1 MRAPIEHVYPD
12 RATLEAALVGA
23 IEAALLA
30 AIAARGVACIALS
43 GGSSPIS
50 VYKALSQRDLPWSQV
65 QLTLTDER
73 WVDAKDP
80 ASNEAMIRATLLQ
93 GPAAKARFTGFKTPT
108 DTPRQAEAQIDAA
121 LATLAQPFDLVLLG
135 LGEDGHTASLFPG
148 SEGLETAM
156 DPLGKASV
164 RAVQPSG
171 GGVARLS
178 LSLPALLSA
187 RRIALLI
194 TGASEWAVY
203 QKACEAGPVRE
214 APIRGILHLATVP
227 TEVFWAP

>member
-12 RATLEAALVGA
+12 QTALEAALVDA
-23 IEAALLA
+23 IEATLLA

-43 GGSSPIS
+43 GGSSPIP
-50 VYKALSQRDLPWSQV
+50 VYQALSQRDLPWSQV

-93 GPAAKARFTGFKTPT
+93 GPAAKARFTGFKTPA
-108 DTPRQAEAQIDAA
+108 DTPKLAEAQIDAA
-121 LATLAQPFDLVLLG
+121 LATLGQPFDLVLLG
-135 LGEDGHTASLFPG
+135 MGEDGHTASLFPG
-148 SEGLETAM
+148 SEGLEAALDPSGTAR
-156 DPLGKASV
+156 V
-164 RAVQPSG
+164 RAVQPSL

-178 LSLPALLSA
+178 LSLPVLLSA

-194 TGASEWAVY
+194 TGATKWAVY
-203 QKACEAGPVRE
+203 QKACQAGLVRE
-214 APIRGILHLATVP
+214 APIRGILQLATVP

>member
-12 RATLEAALVGA
+12 RAALEAGLIEA
-23 IEAALLA
+23 IEATLLA

-43 GGSSPIS
+43 GGTTPIS
-50 VYKALSQRDLPWSQV
+50 VYRALSQRDLPWSQV

-80 ASNEAMIRATLLQ
+80 ASNEAMIRANLLQ
-93 GPAAKARFTGFKTPT
+93 GPAAKARFTGFKTPA
-108 DTPRQAEAQIDAA
+108 DTPKQAEAQINAA

-135 LGEDGHTASLFPG
+135 MGEDAHTASLFPG
-148 SEGLETAM
+148 GEGLEAAM
-156 DPLGKASV
+156 DPHGTSKV
-164 RAVQPSG
+164 CAVQPVG
-171 GGVARLS
+171 GGAARLS

-194 TGASEWAVY
+194 TGANKWAVY
-203 QKACEAGPVRE
+203 QKACQAGAIVE
-214 APIRGILHLATVP
+214 APIRGVLHHAPEL

>member
-12 RATLEAALVGA
+12 RSTLEAALVGA
-23 IEAALLA
+23 IEATILA

-50 VYKALSQRDLPWSQV
+50 VYQALGQRDLPWSQV

-80 ASNEAMIRATLLQ
+80 ASNEAMIRASLLQ
-93 GPAAKARFTGFKTPT
+93 GPAAKARFTGFITPAV
-108 DTPRQAEAQIDAA
+108 TPKQAEAQIDAA

-135 LGEDGHTASLFPG
+135 MGEDGHTASLFPG
-148 SEGLETAM
+148 SEGLEAALDPSGTAR
-156 DPLGKASV
+156 V
-164 RAVQPSG
+164 RAVQPSL

-178 LSLPALLSA
+178 LSPPVLLSA

-194 TGASEWAVY
+194 TGPNKWAVY
-203 QKACEAGPVRE
+203 QKACQAGPVRE
-214 APIRGILHLATVP
+214 APIRGILQLATVP

>member
-12 RATLEAALVGA
+12 RTALETALVEA
-23 IEAALLA
+23 IEATLLA
-30 AIAARGVACIALS
+30 AVAARGVACIALS
-43 GGSSPIS
+43 GGSTPIGI
-50 VYKALSQRDLPWSQV
+50 YKALGQRDLPWSQV

-93 GPAAKARFTGFKTPT
+93 GPAAKARFTGFKTPAV
-108 DTPRQAEAQIDAA
+108 TPKQAEAQIDAA
-121 LATLAQPFDLVLLG
+121 LDTLSQPFDLVLLG
-135 LGEDGHTASLFPG
+135 MGEDAHTASLFPG
-148 SEGLETAM
+148 GEGLEAAM
-156 DPLGKASV
+156 DLDGTSKV
-164 RAVQPSG
+164 RAVQPTG

-194 TGASEWAVY
+194 TGPNKWAVY
-203 QKACEAGPVRE
+203 QKACQVGPALA
-214 APIRGILHLATVP
+214 APIRGVLHHALVP
-227 TEVFWAP
+227 PEVFWAP

>member
-1 MRAPIEHVYPD
+1 MRAPIEHVSPD
-12 RATLEAALVGA
+12 RTALEAGLVKA
-23 IEAALLA
+23 IEATLLA

-43 GGSSPIS
+43 GGTTPIG

-80 ASNEAMIRATLLQ
+80 ASNEAMLRANLLQ
-93 GPAAKARFTGFKTPT
+93 GPAAKARFTGFKTPA
-108 DTPRQAEAQIDAA
+108 DTPNQAEVQIDAA

-135 LGEDGHTASLFPG
+135 MGEDAHTASLFPG
-148 SEGLETAM
+148 GEGLEAAM
-156 DPLGKASV
+156 DLNGTSKV
-164 RAVQPSG
+164 RAVQPAG

-178 LSLPALLSA
+178 LSLPALVSA

-194 TGASEWAVY
+194 TGPKKWTVY
-203 QKACEAGPVRE
+203 QEACQVGPVLA
-214 APIRGILHLATVP
+214 APIRGVMHQAPVP